1 MAGDTGDVVLIPGL
15 RRSPGGGHGNPLQYS
30 WLENPM
36 SGGGC
41 MKLKIQLLRHTSHLS
56 RVQWPPW
63 LCCWTAQVETILMS
77 AALDGDALEQRPDI
91 CEKVR

>member
-1 MAGDTGDVVLIPGL
+1 
-15 RRSPGGGHGNPLQYS
+15 
-30 WLENPM
+30 
-36 SGGGC
+36 

>member
-1 MAGDTGDVVLIPGL
+1 
-15 RRSPGGGHGNPLQYS
+15 
-30 WLENPM
+30 M